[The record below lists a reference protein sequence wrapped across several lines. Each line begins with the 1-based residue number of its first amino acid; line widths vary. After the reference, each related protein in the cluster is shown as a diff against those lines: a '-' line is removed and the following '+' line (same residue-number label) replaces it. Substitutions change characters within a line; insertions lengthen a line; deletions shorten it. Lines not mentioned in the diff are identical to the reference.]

1 MNRHPDAV
9 ELARL
14 REAVER
20 RFAEAGAKA
29 HVETDFAK
37 LRRHVAAVEDPEWI
51 ARDQPT
57 FHLDYSALGASNGFW
72 IDVRPLAV
80 AGGAQADEG
89 GMVGHVAVRFWRE
102 AELHELFAS
111 GRILGDRPSDV
122 RISLRA
128 SPDTAR
134 IAGTI
139 AFCGGGWVRR
149 DWRSRG
155 LATLLMA
162 LAQAELLDRGCD
174 WATAVISAEAAE
186 AGLGVRVWR
195 FRRMHRV
202 AAWKWPHLPEMP
214 MWLCCNNRSDMI
226 DAVRDSVSATGVVEA
241 A

>member
-1 MNRHPDAV
+1 MMGRVDPA

-14 REAVER
+14 TEAVER
-20 RFAEAGAKA
+20 RFADAGAKA

-37 LRRHVAAVEDPEWI
+37 LRRHVAAVDDPEWI

-57 FHLDYSALGASNGFW
+57 FHIDHSELDASNGFW

-80 AGGAQADEG
+80 AGGAQEG
-89 GMVGHVAVRFWRE
+89 EAGMVGHVAVRLWRD
-102 AELHELFAS
+102 ADLHALFAS

-122 RISLRA
+122 RLSFRP

-134 IAGTI
+134 ISGAI

-162 LAQAELLDRGCD
+162 SAQAKLLELGCD
-174 WATAVISAEAAE
+174 WATAVITAEAAE

-202 AAWKWPHLPEMP
+202 AAWKWPHRPEMP
-214 MWLCCNNRSDMI
+214 MWFCCNGRADML
-226 DAVRDSVSATGVVEA
+226 DAVRDVASANDASEA